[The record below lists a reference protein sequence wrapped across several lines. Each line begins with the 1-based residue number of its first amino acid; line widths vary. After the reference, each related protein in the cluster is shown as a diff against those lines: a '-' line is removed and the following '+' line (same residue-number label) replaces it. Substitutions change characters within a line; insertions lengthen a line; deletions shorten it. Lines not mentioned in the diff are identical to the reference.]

1 METIKWLSIADRH
14 TKMYL
19 DKKLEPL
26 GLNSSQHMF
35 VIKICQ
41 EPGISQEKM
50 FSYFYLHPSNITR
63 VIAAL
68 EKQGFLI
75 RETNPADK
83 RTCCLIPTDKAKEA
97 YPKIKEISQNWYDTV
112 LDSFTEEEKKLLEQ
126 LLRRTGQAL
135 LDIMGSQGK

>member
-1 METIKWLSIADRH
+1 
-14 TKMYL
+14 
-19 DKKLEPL
+19 
-26 GLNSSQHMF
+26 
-35 VIKICQ
+35 
-41 EPGISQEKM
+41 M

-112 LDSFTEEEKKLLEQ
+112 LDSFTEEEKKLLDQ